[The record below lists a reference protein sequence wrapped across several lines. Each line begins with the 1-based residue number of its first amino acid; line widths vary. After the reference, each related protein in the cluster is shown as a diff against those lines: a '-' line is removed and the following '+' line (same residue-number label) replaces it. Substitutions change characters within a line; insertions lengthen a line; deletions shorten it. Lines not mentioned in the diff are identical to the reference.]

1 MNHFSFSKSSRT
13 KKSKDD
19 FFPEPFS
26 TEKINFFVKAAF
38 RKRNSEDFGV
48 DLSCKQ
54 RWGEKD
60 ARCGEKLM
68 GAVDGH
74 RAI

>member
-1 MNHFSFSKSSRT
+1 MN
-13 KKSKDD
+13 
-19 FFPEPFS
+19 FFPEASS

-38 RKRNSEDFGV
+38 KKRNSEDIGV

-60 ARCGEKLM
+60 ARW
-68 GAVDGH
+68 
-74 RAI
+74 